1 MLIPSATAAASLE
14 PTAEVTKPPLP
25 VKAALL
31 PPVPSTTVAERPTAK
46 KASPTALAP
55 YLHQN
60 LALLAGRATLVS
72 TRLSR
77 LLRDNGLKAETPKLD
92 AASLGFAKAAQ
103 RYFTEGGEEARLGYL
118 AAAEVL
124 FGAEDRLWTALE
136 AKRSQGFTTESG
148 GPLGAE
154 ASLGRFMQALSPY
167 FPPE

>member
-1 MLIPSATAAASLE
+1 M
-14 PTAEVTKPPLP
+14 
-25 VKAALL
+25 ALL
-31 PPVPSTTVAERPTAK
+31 AFMFAAPIA
-46 KASPTALAP
+46 KASPFRHSKRRKPKRLPEGATIGLIAPASPVSEEKIEKALS
-55 YLHQN
+55 N
-60 LALLAGRATLVS
+60 LSALGFRVKE
-72 TRLSR
+72 
-77 LLRDNGLKAETPKLD
+77 G
-92 AASLGFAKAAQ
+92 ASL
-103 RYFTEGGEEARLGYL
+103 RARLGYL